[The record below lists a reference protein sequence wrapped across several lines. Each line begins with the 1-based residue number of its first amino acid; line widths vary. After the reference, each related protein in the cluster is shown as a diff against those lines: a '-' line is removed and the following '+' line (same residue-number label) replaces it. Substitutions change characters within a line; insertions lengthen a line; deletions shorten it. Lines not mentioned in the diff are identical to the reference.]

1 MTLPQASAYWAPFPC
16 QCGIKTL
23 TCLGRRHVRRDMS
36 FQFLGILVG
45 STLVFDLNL
54 PPPLHI
60 PCLGWGGGWWSG
72 LLPIQS
78 PREQLT
84 HRPPSRGG
92 QEKRSQGGHFM
103 ENIPRTQTH
112 SKWLLA
118 AGSNEYKGDLL
129 CSQGL
134 CSSPIFLSPSPR
146 KKSLGLKERGQYC
159 QP

>member
-1 MTLPQASAYWAPFPC
+1 
-16 QCGIKTL
+16 
-23 TCLGRRHVRRDMS
+23 MS

-60 PCLGWGGGWWSG
+60 PRLGWGGGWWSG

-112 SKWLLA
+112 SKWLLV
-118 AGSNEYKGDLL
+118 AGRNGI
-129 CSQGL
+129 QG
-134 CSSPIFLSPSPR
+134 
-146 KKSLGLKERGQYC
+146 
-159 QP
+159 